1 MIVSNVDIFG
11 VFGCKWKYINKKI
24 ICYNEVKKYIVNIGI
39 YNVFWNERIFV
50 KIGIWINFN
59 IKKIC

>member
-1 MIVSNVDIFG
+1 MIVSNVNIFG

-39 YNVFWNERIFV
+39 YFEMKEFLL
-50 KIGIWINFN
+50 KLEFE
-59 IKKIC
+59 